1 MHKNLNTPNRK
12 LDKNNKFDEAYRFIL
27 DRIFKGL
34 RSDQP
39 LSEQALASLLGMSRT
54 PVREALKRLE
64 NEGILVSYG
73 KRGTF
78 INIPTLK
85 EIKDIYEVRIVLE
98 PQAARWAAKNINRD
112 ELAKFKRLFEEFQK
126 GTGKGD
132 FVKLGESFHFLIID
146 STENQSP

>member
-1 MHKNLNTPNRK
+1 MPENLKMRNQK
-12 LDKNNKFDEAYRFIL
+12 IDKSNKVNEAYRFIL
-27 DRIFKGL
+27 DRIFKDL

-39 LSEQALASLLGMSRT
+39 LSELPLASLLGMSRT

-64 NEGILVSYG
+64 SEGILASYG

-98 PQAARWAAKNINRD
+98 PQASRWAAKNIDRD
-112 ELAKFKRLFEEFQK
+112 ELNKFKRLFEEFQK
-126 GTGKGD
+126 GRLLYCSKYRR
-132 FVKLGESFHFLIID
+132 VCW
-146 STENQSP
+146 